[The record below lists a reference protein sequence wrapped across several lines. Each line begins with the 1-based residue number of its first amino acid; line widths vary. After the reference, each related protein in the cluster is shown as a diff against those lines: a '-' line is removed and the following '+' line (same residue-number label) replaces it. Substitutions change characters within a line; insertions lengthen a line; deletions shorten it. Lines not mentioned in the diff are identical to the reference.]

1 MQVPDCGTLA
11 YPMLR
16 LICSYYE
23 DKTPLAIKTV
33 STDISILQVKK
44 GLILEIAAIY
54 DFVKM
59 NLASDD

>member
-33 STDISILQVKK
+33 STDISILQVKR
-44 GLILEIAAIY
+44 LILEIAVIY

>member
-23 DKTPLAIKTV
+23 DKTPLAIKTI
-33 STDISILQVKK
+33 STDILVLQVK
-44 GLILEIAAIY
+44 GLILEIAVIY
-54 DFVKM
+54 VFVKM

>member
-23 DKTPLAIKTV
+23 DKTPLAIKTI
-33 STDISILQVKK
+33 STDISILQVKR
-44 GLILEIAAIY
+44 LILEIAVIY